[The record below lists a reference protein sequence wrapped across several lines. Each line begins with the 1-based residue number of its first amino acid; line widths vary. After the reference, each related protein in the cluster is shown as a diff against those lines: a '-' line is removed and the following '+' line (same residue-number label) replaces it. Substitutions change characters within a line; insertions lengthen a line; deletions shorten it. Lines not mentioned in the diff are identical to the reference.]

1 MTQNQKRGALR
12 KLDSMEEQQEERE
25 RIEQSIIADL
35 KSKNERK
42 IIGALKLVPHEG
54 SPKMIVPMFEILLGH
69 ASDDVKMLL
78 EKTVFN
84 LKDPACVD
92 PLISLLEHKKYC
104 DIQTAVL
111 TSIWQSGLDVSNH
124 IEILV
129 DTAINGD
136 YMTVIE
142 VITIIEH
149 IEVDDDTA
157 LTQAIQKMDKAVEV
171 KSETQT
177 VLSSLRQLLLDKLL
191 GEQ

>member
-84 LKDPACVD
+84 LKDPDCID
-92 PLISLLEHKKYC
+92 PLISLLENKKYY